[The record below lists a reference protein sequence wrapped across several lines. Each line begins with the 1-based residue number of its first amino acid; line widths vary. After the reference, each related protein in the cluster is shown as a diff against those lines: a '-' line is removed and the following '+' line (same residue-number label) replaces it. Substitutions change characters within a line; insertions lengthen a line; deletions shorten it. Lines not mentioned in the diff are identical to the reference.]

1 MEALRRP
8 ARMICD
14 KVLDVLEQTT
24 PELVADIA
32 KNGIVLTGGG
42 SLLNGLE
49 DIIEQ
54 RTGIQTMT
62 AENPACC
69 VAVGTGLYAEVMAAF
84 S

>member
-1 MEALRRP
+1 MKLIPLGDRVVVKQLEA
-8 ARMICD
+8 I
-14 KVLDVLEQTT
+14 ETT
-24 PELVADIA
+24 
-32 KNGIVLTGGG
+32 KSGIVLTGGG

-84 S
+84 A